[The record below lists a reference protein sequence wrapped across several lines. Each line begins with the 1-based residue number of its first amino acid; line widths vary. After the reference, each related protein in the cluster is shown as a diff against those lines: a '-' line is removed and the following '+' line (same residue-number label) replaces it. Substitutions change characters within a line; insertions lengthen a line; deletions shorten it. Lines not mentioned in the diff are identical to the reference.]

1 MKLHNSHI
9 KNKMAFMTLNTIIE
23 DMDNEY
29 YDLTNSYDDG
39 KEK

>member
-23 DMDNEY
+23 DMEMN
-29 YDLTNSYDDG
+29 TMT
-39 KEK
+39 